1 MGLLAGVCWAVGL
14 VATNMAKSASMI
26 EKTFLQFIF
35 AALIAGLLIVM
46 LGWAEPVPTIEGLG
60 GSMPWIL
67 AAAVL
72 WVVPAM
78 GLSLWGATRMSPA
91 RASMILMLEVLVGVG
106 SAAWLAGEDLGM
118 NKIVGGALI
127 LSASLVEAWGSAKA
141 KGKAAEAAG

>member
-1 MGLLAGVCWAVGL
+1 
-14 VATNMAKSASMI
+14 
-26 EKTFLQFIF
+26 
-35 AALIAGLLIVM
+35 
-46 LGWAEPVPTIEGLG
+46 
-60 GSMPWIL
+60 MPWIL

-106 SAAWLAGEDLGM
+106 SAAWLAGEELGM

-127 LSASLVEAWGSAKA
+127 LSASLVEAWGSAKTE
-141 KGKAAEAAG
+141 GKTASAVE